1 MKFGNVFATKVV
13 MFGVNNSLSSH
24 DDNRKNKFLLLDE
37 GRTNYI
43 NPSAVTAEKKN
54 SINFALILLK
64 QRQNFD

>member
-37 GRTNYI
+37 GQTNYI
-43 NPSAVTAEKKN
+43 NRSVVTAEKKI

>member
-1 MKFGNVFATKVV
+1 MKFGNVFATKLV

-24 DDNRKNKFLLLDE
+24 DDNRTNKFLLLDE
-37 GRTNYI
+37 GQTNYI
-43 NPSAVTAEKKN
+43 NRSVVTAEKKI

>member
-1 MKFGNVFATKVV
+1 MKFGNVFATKLV

-37 GRTNYI
+37 GQTNYI
-43 NPSAVTAEKKN
+43 NRSVVTAEKKI